1 MKTQVGKKIAPRD
14 FYDLDFILR
23 NNFVL
28 GSREVMDLF
37 KKKIKEDGGDTDLKK
52 YQVNMGRTY
61 AEIKDMNSRIKAELF
76 EVLTKTEQQN
86 FNLDKALERI
96 NKAMHSTE

>member
-1 MKTQVGKKIAPRD
+1 
-14 FYDLDFILR
+14 
-23 NNFVL
+23 
-28 GSREVMDLF
+28 MDLEQLNF
-37 KKKIKEDGGDTDLKK
+37 LPEWDENRFIKKMNRHGDTDLKK

>member
-1 MKTQVGKKIAPRD
+1 
-14 FYDLDFILR
+14 
-23 NNFVL
+23 
-28 GSREVMDLF
+28 MDLF
-37 KKKIKEDGGDTDLKK
+37 KKKIEEDGRDTDLKK
-52 YQVNMGRTY
+52 YQVNMGRTD